1 MVFRAGGR
9 KEESRRR
16 CAEEAAPRAPATS
29 QLLSA
34 LLVTAEPSSC
44 RQLRRFS
51 SSSSGISSKMEKC
64 FLGAALVLGG
74 RITLLLRLDLRHVAL
89 AQTCKR
95 CFEFNIQ

>member
-9 KEESRRR
+9 KEVSRRR
-16 CAEEAAPRAPATS
+16 CAEEAAPPATS

-34 LLVTAEPSSC
+34 LLVTAEPSSW

-95 CFEFNIQ
+95 CFKVF